1 MLKVKS
7 HSNLTSPCSKTN
19 DSFSAAQLIE
29 IEDENLQRGFNG
41 GYFLPHKSMSVTVV
55 NLSGERPT
63 RSRGTINEVD
73 IHRGI
78 AWVKF
83 EGYAEPDPD
92 PITACYK
99 CGTTYLNPQSL
110 TQHIKRCRGTSAN
123 LQSNALTFTQREM
136 QLATSAKEG
145 PYSLQNNT
153 YVGEAYQQQLCMPP
167 SLAEMARLHRIEQER
182 TDNEE
187 RSDDYAKYIE

>member
-1 MLKVKS
+1 MASYIRFFAKRK
-7 HSNLTSPCSKTN
+7 
-19 DSFSAAQLIE
+19 AI
-29 IEDENLQRGFNG
+29 
-41 GYFLPHKSMSVTVV
+41 
-55 NLSGERPT
+55 
-63 RSRGTINEVD
+63 
-73 IHRGI
+73 
-78 AWVKF
+78 
-83 EGYAEPDPD
+83 AEPDPD

-182 TDNEE
+182 TDNEQ
-187 RSDDYAKYIE
+187 RSDDVEFDAPFDTMCIDESRDDDLPVNTRTR